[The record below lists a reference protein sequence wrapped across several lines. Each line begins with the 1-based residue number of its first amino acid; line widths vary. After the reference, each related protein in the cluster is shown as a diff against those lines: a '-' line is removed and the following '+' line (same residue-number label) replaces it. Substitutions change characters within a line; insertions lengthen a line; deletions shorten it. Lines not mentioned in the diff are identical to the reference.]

1 MTQPSPTAFSKYTI
15 FAKNTDFLQKNKN
28 SDMIQIKRTL
38 VLKGIFPET
47 EYMCT
52 YVPNFKFLA

>member
-28 SDMIQIKRTL
+28 FDISQIKRAL
-38 VLKGIFPET
+38 VLKGIFSDT
-47 EYMCT
+47 EYMCVLK
-52 YVPNFKFLA
+52 YQIWSF